1 MGDALAPW
9 HIIILVIVL
18 VVLFGARR
26 LPGAAK
32 SLGESMHI
40 FKRSVQ
46 GLSLD
51 DQDTAANPTGQ
62 GFFGQNST
70 AQNPMAQNPMAQNP
84 MAQNSMA
91 QPFTAS
97 QPAPAPIAAAPDQ
110 TAQQLA
116 DLQRQVA
123 ELQRQNAGSNGGGVS
138 EAQPTQPF

>member
-18 VVLFGARR
+18 VVLFGAKR

-32 SLGESMHI
+32 SLGESMNI

-46 GLSLD
+46 GLHSD
-51 DQDTAANPTGQ
+51 DHDSGADPM
-62 GFFGQNST
+62 GQNFPG
-70 AQNPMAQNPMAQNP
+70 QNFPG
-84 MAQNSMA
+84 QNSMA
-91 QPFTAS
+91 QPFTAP
-97 QPAPAPIAAAPDQ
+97 QPSPPQIATPDQ

-123 ELQRQNAGSNGGGVS
+123 DLQRQSAGPNGGQVS

>member
-1 MGDALAPW
+1 MFDPSPT
-9 HIIILVIVL
+9 HIVILL
-18 VVLFGARR
+18 VVILLLFGARR

-32 SLGESMHI
+32 SLGESMNI

-46 GLSLD
+46 GLHD
-51 DQDTAANPTGQ
+51 DQDSAANPSA
-62 GFFGQNST
+62 QNS
-70 AQNPMAQNPMAQNP
+70 

-91 QPFTAS
+91 QDSFAQPYTAA
-97 QPAPAPIAAAPDQ
+97 QPSPAPIAAPDS

-123 ELQRQNAGSNGGGVS
+123 DLQRQSAAANGGQVS

>member
-18 VVLFGARR
+18 VLLFGARR

-32 SLGESMHI
+32 SLGESMNI

-46 GLSLD
+46 GLHDD
-51 DQDTAANPTGQ
+51 DQGTAANPLGQ
-62 GFFGQNST
+62 GSLGQS
-70 AQNPMAQNPMAQNP
+70 AMP
-84 MAQNSMA
+84 QNSMA
-91 QPFTAS
+91 QPFTATQQS
-97 QPAPAPIAAAPDQ
+97 PAPIAAPDQ

-116 DLQRQVA
+116 ELQRQVA
-123 ELQRQNAGSNGGGVS
+123 ELQRQNAGSNGGPVS

>member
-18 VVLFGARR
+18 VLLFGAKR

-32 SLGESMHI
+32 SVGESMHI

-46 GLSLD
+46 GMNPD
-51 DQDTAANPTGQ
+51 DQDSAANATGY
-62 GFFGQNST
+62 
-70 AQNPMAQNPMAQNP
+70 NPMP
-84 MAQNSMA
+84 
-91 QPFTAS
+91 QPFTAA
-97 QPAPAPIAAAPDQ
+97 QPSPAPIAAPDQ
-110 TAQQLA
+110 TAQQLS

-123 ELQRQNAGSNGGGVS
+123 DLQRQNVGSNGGPVS